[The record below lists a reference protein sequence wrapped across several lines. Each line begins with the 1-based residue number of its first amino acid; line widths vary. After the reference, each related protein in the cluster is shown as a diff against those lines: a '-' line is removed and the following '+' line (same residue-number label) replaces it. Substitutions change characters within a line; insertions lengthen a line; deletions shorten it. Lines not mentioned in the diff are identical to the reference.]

1 MHIYIYIT
9 GYIVTIYS
17 VLRVMKCY
25 VIDRENT
32 VKLHVILWENLLTEK
47 KKQVYI

>member
-1 MHIYIYIT
+1 MHIYIYLC

-17 VLRVMKCY
+17 VLRVMKYY
-25 VIDRENT
+25 VIVRENII
-32 VKLHVILWENLLTEK
+32 KLHVLLWENLLTEK